1 MSSPLS
7 NIPEEEAGP
16 SGASATLNEGNT
28 SSAGSANQQGTQ
40 TSHVFVT
47 MDDILA
53 IENEVAVTSGSDSDS
68 DSDPDSEDE
77 QDNEEQGEDGADGAE
92 QVEEPTPQAPA
103 SPTAHLHPN
112 PTFLSFPKPPLPD
125 IGETGRGLAESS
137 DCVVYDVL
145 GEVSDHMRYPL
156 VVEVVPHEGDES
168 SFTFVVEDDLLT
180 SEEYWGP
187 FDEDSGLETES
198 NSGDDNTA
206 RVRFPV
212 PHLGQEYVWGWWAR
226 ADGRLFKG
234 YGRVVNIWLNV
245 VKVLVFEYALHLM
258 TAEEVRR
265 LSGIAEVPEE
275 QQLDTQEEDDQ

>member
-7 NIPEEEAGP
+7 NIAEEEAGP
-16 SGASATLNEGNT
+16 SGASASLNNEGNT

-53 IENEVAVTSGSDSDS
+53 VENEVAVTSGSDSDS
-68 DSDPDSEDE
+68 DSDPDFEDE
-77 QDNEEQGEDGADGAE
+77 QDNEEYGEDGADGAE

-112 PTFLSFPKPPLPD
+112 PTFLFFPKPPLPD
-125 IGETGRGLAESS
+125 IGYPGRGLADVWGGVIY
-137 DCVVYDVL
+137 DCL

-156 VVEVVPHEGDES
+156 VVEVVPHEGDED
-168 SFTFVVEDDLLT
+168 SFNPVLEEDLLT
-180 SEEYWGP
+180 SEDYWGP
-187 FDEDSGLETES
+187 FDEDSGLSEES

-212 PHLGQEYVWGWWAR
+212 PYLGQEYVWGWWAR

-234 YGRVVNIWLNV
+234 YGRAVNIWLNV
-245 VKVLVFEYALHLM
+245 VKTFVFA
-258 TAEEVRR
+258 
-265 LSGIAEVPEE
+265 
-275 QQLDTQEEDDQ
+275 